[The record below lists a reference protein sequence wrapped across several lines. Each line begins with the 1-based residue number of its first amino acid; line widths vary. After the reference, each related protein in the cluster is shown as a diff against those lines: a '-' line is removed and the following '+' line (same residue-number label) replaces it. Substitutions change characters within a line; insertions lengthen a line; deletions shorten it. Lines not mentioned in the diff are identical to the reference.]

1 MFEKHPDPSILRKF
15 LDRSLSLE
23 EVLELSW
30 HFARCQ
36 ACRSRLERLSPRTA
50 ELVAR
55 LLPGVQQAEDK
66 RTAGNYDKV
75 FDRVRSNLASQAAV
89 VSQDLNRG
97 SRLVRELSLMPPEM
111 RRQRIADDPSFT
123 SRGLAEELLRQVRAE
138 WADHPAQAE
147 EEARLALAV
156 IQRLDPNLYGIGPLS
171 DLQARA
177 WAYLANVQRIRSD
190 LRSVEDSFA
199 RAEGF
204 LAQGSGDPMARAEI
218 LDLEASYARAQRRF
232 DQALTL
238 LNQVSAAYF
247 KAGDE
252 HLVGRTLV
260 SKATVH
266 GYAGRPEKSVLLLR
280 KALERLD
287 AEREPRAH
295 LAALQ
300 LLALFLNELG
310 RWREARALLPA
321 ARQAAAVAGTHHDHL
336 RIRWVEGLV
345 AAQAGEL
352 EEAEAALTEVQRG
365 FIAEEI
371 GYDAALVSLD
381 LAALYLRQGRTAET
395 RELAATMLPIFQ
407 SRDIHREAL
416 AALMVF
422 RHAVELEQA
431 TVGMVKD
438 IAQYLRQ
445 ARANPT
451 LRYEEPS

>member
-1 MFEKHPDPSILRKF
+1 MFGRHPDPLMLRRF

-30 HFARCQ
+30 HFARCYT
-36 ACRSRLERLSPRTA
+36 CRSRLERLSPRTA

-55 LLPGVQQAEDK
+55 LLPGVHQEEDK
-66 RTAGNYDKV
+66 RIVRHYEKV
-75 FDRVRSNLASQAAV
+75 FDRVRTNLASKVAV
-89 VSQDLNRG
+89 LSQDLTRG
-97 SRLVRELSLMPPEM
+97 TRLAAELSLMPAES
-111 RRQRIADDPSFT
+111 RRQRIADDPRFA
-123 SRGLAEELLRQVRAE
+123 SRGLAEELLRQVQAE
-138 WADHPAQAE
+138 WASHPAEAE
-147 EEARLALAV
+147 EKARLCLEL
-156 IQRLDPNLYGIGPLS
+156 IQRLDPKLYGTGPLH
-171 DLQARA
+171 DLHARA

-199 RAEGF
+199 RAESF

-232 DQALTL
+232 DRALTL

-266 GYAGRPEKSVLLLR
+266 GYAGRPEKSVILLR
-280 KALERLD
+280 KALERID

-310 RWREARALLPA
+310 RWQEARALLPT
-321 ARQAAAVAGTHHDHL
+321 AREAAAVAGTLHDHL

-345 AAQAGEL
+345 AAQGGEI
-352 EEAEAALTEVQRG
+352 EEAEKALTEVQRG

-395 RELAATMLPIFQ
+395 RELAATMLPVFQ

-422 RHAVELEQA
+422 RHAVEIEQA

-451 LRYEEPS
+451 LRFEEPS